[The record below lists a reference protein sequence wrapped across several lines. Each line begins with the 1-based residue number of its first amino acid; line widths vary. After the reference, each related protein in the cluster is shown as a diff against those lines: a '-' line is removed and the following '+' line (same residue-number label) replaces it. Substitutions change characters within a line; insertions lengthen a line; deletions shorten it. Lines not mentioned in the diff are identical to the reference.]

1 VATLGLSGAVDTAGG
16 LGGTDALGAADTAGG
31 WAAEELGAV
40 RGGDAGD
47 SATVEVDGTTDG
59 TAGVD
64 GGSVAC
70 GSSAGTVEMVV
81 VVVGLDGGELAGA
94 VEVVGVVDGGVAD
107 GGVADGG
114 VAGALEPSDAAV
126 VDDVEESGGAV
137 ITVSGGT
144 VAPEVS
150 DVVVVSDV
158 WDVWDVSVDSDVGAS
173 TTGTGSQVKGD
184 DGRTGSGSP
193 GGSVAAGFC
202 STTL

>member
-1 VATLGLSGAVDTAGG
+1 MVVVVATLGLSGAVDTAGG
-16 LGGTDALGAADTAGG
+16 LGGTDALGAADTVGG

-40 RGGDAGD
+40 CGGDAGD
-47 SATVEVDGTTDG
+47 SATVDVEGMTDG

-70 GSSAGTVEMVV
+70 GSSAGTVEVV
-81 VVVGLDGGELAGA
+81 VAVVVLDCGGPAGA
-94 VEVVGVVDGGVAD
+94 VEVVGVVDGSVAD
-107 GGVADGG
+107 GGV
-114 VAGALEPSDAAV
+114 VGALEPSDAAV

-158 WDVWDVSVDSDVGAS
+158 CDVWDVSVDSDVGAS

>member
-1 VATLGLSGAVDTAGG
+1 M
-16 LGGTDALGAADTAGG
+16 
-31 WAAEELGAV
+31 
-40 RGGDAGD
+40 
-47 SATVEVDGTTDG
+47 TDG
-59 TAGVD
+59 TADVD

-70 GSSAGTVEMVV
+70 GSSAGTVEVV
-81 VVVGLDGGELAGA
+81 VAVVVLDGGGPAGA
-94 VEVVGVVDGGVAD
+94 VEVVGVVDGSVAD
-107 GGVADGG
+107 GGVVGE
-114 VAGALEPSDAAV
+114 LEPSDAAV

-137 ITVSGGT
+137 IIVSGGT

-150 DVVVVSDV
+150 DVVVVS
-158 WDVWDVSVDSDVGAS
+158 DVWDVSVDSDVGAS

>member
-1 VATLGLSGAVDTAGG
+1 MVVVVATLGLSGAVDTAGG

-70 GSSAGTVEMVV
+70 GSSAATVEVVV
-81 VVVGLDGGELAGA
+81 VVVGLAGGELAGA
-94 VEVVGVVDGGVAD
+94 VKVVGVV
-107 GGVADGG
+107 DGG

-150 DVVVVSDV
+150 DVVVVSDVCDV

>member
-1 VATLGLSGAVDTAGG
+1 MVVVVATLGLSGAVDTAGG

-70 GSSAGTVEMVV
+70 GSSAATVEVV
-81 VVVGLDGGELAGA
+81 VAVVGLDGGELAGA
-94 VEVVGVVDGGVAD
+94 VKVVGVV
-107 GGVADGG
+107 DGG

-158 WDVWDVSVDSDVGAS
+158 CDVWDVSVDSDVGAS

>member
-1 VATLGLSGAVDTAGG
+1 M
-16 LGGTDALGAADTAGG
+16 
-31 WAAEELGAV
+31 
-40 RGGDAGD
+40 
-47 SATVEVDGTTDG
+47 TDG
-59 TAGVD
+59 TADVD

-70 GSSAGTVEMVV
+70 GSSAGTVEVV
-81 VVVGLDGGELAGA
+81 VAVVVLDGGGPAGA
-94 VEVVGVVDGGVAD
+94 VEVVRVVDGSVAD
-107 GGVADGG
+107 GGVVGE
-114 VAGALEPSDAAV
+114 LEPSDAAV
-126 VDDVEESGGAV
+126 VDDVEESGG

-158 WDVWDVSVDSDVGAS
+158 WDVSVDSDVGAS
-173 TTGTGSQVKGD
+173 TTGTGNQVKGD